1 MFAIMRFRYIE
12 VLLHILYWFLPHKCI
27 VLSKSADLVADF
39 GGNYSS
45 PLISRREAKTNI
57 FCLQMTSL
65 YRG

>member
-27 VLSKSADLVADF
+27 VLSKSANSVADF

-45 PLISRREAKTNI
+45 PMSSRREAKTNI